1 MALHL
6 ISLAA
11 GSAFVPAQP
20 KLVTS
25 SGLGPTIGAVSG
37 SVLAASA
44 ATLFSEPSTTTSNI
58 IFSEPVGV
66 MVFACAVSG
75 VFLHFSS
82 RTYEAAGIDEACVV
96 QEEPTC
102 GPMSFDSVC
111 ASRCPDAFAARAPT
125 NALPWCARRSV
136 LFADCGHGV
145 HRAAGRRRSADLE
158 VRVGTPQT
166 RHRPQPKESTLDG
179 WRYVRQKAQHIYMN
193 MKQLMAGTRTGVPT
207 LGWPDANISCGVL
220 TARGCMPG
228 ILALLES
235 RSPWRDWLLRL

>member
-1 MALHL
+1 MFCVSAPMCAAVCHSSPVPQNMALHL

-111 ASRCPDAFAARAPT
+111 ASRCPDA
-125 NALPWCARRSV
+125 LLLV
-136 LFADCGHGV
+136 
-145 HRAAGRRRSADLE
+145 
-158 VRVGTPQT
+158 
-166 RHRPQPKESTLDG
+166 PQPMPHLGAPAALCFLQTADMVCIEQRDEDG
-179 WRYVRQKAQHIYMN
+179 R
-193 MKQLMAGTRTGVPT
+193 
-207 LGWPDANISCGVL
+207 L
-220 TARGCMPG
+220 TWKCA
-228 ILALLES
+228 
-235 RSPWRDWLLRL
+235 